1 MWVGGAPAPNRELE
15 KDHLCKVM
23 EVGAKGIKEMERKE
37 AERKAEV
44 LRQKIESNPIDP
56 REALIDQVRGV
67 IPED

>member
-1 MWVGGAPAPNRELE
+1 
-15 KDHLCKVM
+15 M